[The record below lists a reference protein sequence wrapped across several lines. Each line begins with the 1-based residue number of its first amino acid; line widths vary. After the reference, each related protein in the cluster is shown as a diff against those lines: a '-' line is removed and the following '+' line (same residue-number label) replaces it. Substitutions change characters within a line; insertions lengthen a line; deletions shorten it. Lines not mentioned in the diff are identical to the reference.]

1 MRNREEGLGRCLVGR
16 WGTGSMGE
24 LELQSVRK
32 WGEQVWNLR
41 KGLRM
46 LSMGRPLMMLEFE
59 DEEEAER
66 TLKRETRRFKYKVL
80 HLER

>member
-32 WGEQVWNLR
+32 WGEHSWNIR
-41 KGLRM
+41 K
-46 LSMGRPLMMLEFE
+46 
-59 DEEEAER
+59 
-66 TLKRETRRFKYKVL
+66 
-80 HLER
+80 